1 MSEQPPPYRP
11 FFPEGP
17 PPSTFSPAFCSPPT
31 TFTGSTY
38 QTFPQSFPTP
48 DLSIF
53 QPGYAGQQGMSV
65 MPPGCYGDPRGNKHD
80 SPYPPKPTVLVVEQ
94 RPNQP
99 EGGIGSYLAACSAA
113 LCCCC
118 LWDLL
123 HR

>member
-17 PPSTFSPAFCSPPT
+17 PSSPFPPAFCLPPAV
-31 TFTGSTY
+31 FPGSTY
-38 QTFPQSFPTP
+38 QTFPQTFTGGDQTFHSPGPAGPIGTSVTQSGY
-48 DLSIF
+48 LSNH
-53 QPGYAGQQGMSV
+53 
-65 MPPGCYGDPRGNKHD
+65 GDHHGNKQ
-80 SPYPPKPTVLVVEQ
+80 PPKHPVYLVDQ
-94 RPNQP
+94 SSGRR
-99 EGGIGSYLAACSAA
+99 GGIGSYLAACSAA

>member
-17 PPSTFSPAFCSPPT
+17 PSSMFPSAFSPLPAIFPGSAYQ
-31 TFTGSTY
+31 TFTGD
-38 QTFPQSFPTP
+38 QTFYHPGPAGHHGTSVTP
-48 DLSIF
+48 
-53 QPGYAGQQGMSV
+53 PGYH
-65 MPPGCYGDPRGNKHD
+65 GDQHGDKHQ
-80 SPYPPKPTVLVVEQ
+80 PKPSVYTVEQ
-94 RPNQP
+94 RHNQG
-99 EGGIGSYLAACSAA
+99 GGIGSYLAACSAA